1 MPSWS
6 SRLHPGPSTSSSSAA
21 HANVSSAIPVAE
33 RTVPIPVNNDVPVL
47 IPFETPHPSARRS
60 HSRSISHPFPSLF
73 GGGNRKNSKG
83 VSKQDFLDSDDD
95 DDIVTYAPDPRSNS
109 PRKVSQRPGPAED
122 VHTGKCMTCDSTVK
136 WPRDV
141 RVFRCTVCLT
151 VNDLEPHRGSG
162 DAPHHGP
169 SGRTEA
175 PAAKGIHRKAIPISV
190 ERTKRIVDQCVSSY
204 LQRRLDI
211 LESRLSSTGVNG
223 QRFDISP
230 LSQANGERGAETP
243 GNQRFLTPDAQLSTS
258 PKETWGSSGD
268 YLSPPKERVDIR
280 NGEGS
285 RSHLSPYAA
294 DAERRHLRRKNRS
307 SSDIPAVPGRD
318 RSPRGAGHSAN
329 ETSPR
334 GPSDNRPLIFRP
346 LEDYIIS
353 CFRGCEC
360 LSNSFYTARSYSQT
374 THEALAQ
381 RVKTEQNPTPNPLPD
396 PAMFEPDAK
405 TLLLGDVAENSTW
418 WLGQRVRRGEVND
431 AKRDRSPDPPRHS
444 VSPRTPR
451 IDWADLAEWY
461 RTVLSA
467 GESWHEK
474 WSMMTLGDTNTDRRS
489 SGSKRWDTIEL
500 DVIEREITEAR
511 LHAQRTLLKATES
524 VLKRPRQP
532 LKTPEDTRFLLILLA
547 NPLLYSSS
555 SSFRRPSATPA
566 PPLKTE
572 GQPSRPRGNNAY
584 PPDNRS
590 PRGVAAPRR
599 PRTSGPGNH
608 SGIIKRILGLIS
620 NLPNECHHYLVLWFS
635 RFSEGQFQR
644 TVDLVGGFVTYRLM
658 RQHGKQRSES
668 SKDDNGLIP
677 TLPGPIGNTAA
688 QLHAALSGRNQSKQK
703 NDSGPK
709 PVVYGEDWQI
719 KAAAR
724 VMSLL
729 FAANNSSFSR
739 KQDAIFADGRS
750 NAGLIARGN
759 AQSRGQKIPIS
770 SFYNT
775 LLDYSDLV
783 ADFEAWE
790 SRSGKFSFCQYP
802 FFLSIWAKIHILEHD
817 ARRQMEVKAREAFF
831 DSILSRKA
839 VSQYLVFKVR
849 RDCLIEDSLRR
860 VSEVIGGGLE
870 EVKKGLR
877 IEFLGEEGVD
887 AGGLRK
893 EWFLLLVREVFDPN
907 HGLFLYDE
915 ESQFCYFNP
924 YCFESSEQFFLVGVL
939 LGLAIYN
946 STILDIALP
955 PFAFKKLL
963 ASAPP
968 SNGPATSTSRS
979 TYRCTLDDL
988 EQYRPSLAKGLRGL
1002 LEYDGDVQ
1010 ETFCHDFVAQVDRY
1024 GEILEIPLCPGG
1036 ERKPVTNSNRRE
1048 FVDLYVHYMLDIA
1061 TARQFEPFKRGFFTV
1076 CAGNALSL
1084 FRPEEIELLVRGSD
1098 EPLDVAS
1105 LRAVAHYDNWANPRP
1120 ENEPVVQWFW
1130 ELFMGADAK
1139 AQRRLLSFITG
1150 SDRIPAMGATN
1161 LTIRLSCLGD
1171 DVQRYPTAR
1180 TCFNML
1186 GLYQYPTKQKLA
1198 AKLWSAV
1205 DNSEGFGLK

>member
-1 MPSWS
+1 MPPWS
-6 SRLHPGPSTSSSSAA
+6 SRLHPGPSTSSSNASRV
-21 HANVSSAIPVAE
+21 NVSSIPVAE
-33 RTVPIPVNNDVPVL
+33 RTVPIPINNDVPVV

-95 DDIVTYAPDPRSNS
+95 DDIVTYAPDPRSSS
-109 PRKVSQRPGPAED
+109 PRKGSQRPED
-122 VHTGKCMTCDSTVK
+122 ASTGKCMTCDSTVK
-136 WPRDV
+136 WPREV
-141 RVFRCTVCLT
+141 KVFRCTVCLT
-151 VNDLEPHRGSG
+151 INDLEPHRDSG
-162 DAPHHGP
+162 DAPHHGH

-204 LQRRLDI
+204 LQKRLDI

-223 QRFDISP
+223 QRYDTYP
-230 LSQANGERGAETP
+230 QSQTNGKLGAEVP
-243 GNQRFLTPDAQLSTS
+243 GNQWLIAPDSQLSTS
-258 PKETWGSSGD
+258 PKETWESSGD
-268 YLSPPKERVDIR
+268 YLSPPKGYGDVR

-307 SSDIPAVPGRD
+307 SSDIPAVPGRN

-329 ETSPR
+329 EASPR

-360 LSNSFYTARSYSQT
+360 LNNSFSTARSSSQT
-374 THEALAQ
+374 THEVPAQ
-381 RVKTEQNPTPNPLPD
+381 RVKTEQNPTSNSVLD

-418 WLGQRVRRGEVND
+418 WLGHRVRRGDGND
-431 AKRDRSPDPPRHS
+431 AKRDRSPDPSRHG

-451 IDWADLAEWY
+451 IDWAELAEWY
-461 RTVLSA
+461 RAVISA

-474 WSMMTLGDTNTDRRS
+474 WSMMTLGDTTADRRS
-489 SGSKRWDTIEL
+489 SGSKRWDTMEL

-511 LHAQRTLLKATES
+511 LHTQRTLLKATES

-532 LKTPEDTRFLLILLA
+532 LKTPEDIRFILILLS
-547 NPLLYSSS
+547 NPLLYSSA
-555 SSFRRPSATPA
+555 SFRRPSATPA
-566 PPLKTE
+566 PS
-572 GQPSRPRGNNAY
+572 SRPRGNSAY
-584 PPDNRS
+584 PPDDRS
-590 PRGVAAPRR
+590 RGTAAPRR

-608 SGIIKRILGLIS
+608 SGIIKRIVGLIS
-620 NLPNECHHYLVLWFS
+620 NLPNECHQYLVSWFS

-658 RQHGKQRSES
+658 RQHGKERSES
-668 SKDDNGLIP
+668 SKEDNGLIP
-677 TLPGPIGNTAA
+677 NLPGPIGNTAA
-688 QLHAALSGRNQSKQK
+688 QLHAALSGRNQQKQK
-703 NDSGPK
+703 NDDGPK
-709 PVVYGEDWQI
+709 PVLYGEDWQV

-724 VMSLL
+724 TMSLL
-729 FAANNSSFSR
+729 FAANNSNVPR
-739 KQDAIFADGRS
+739 RQEGAFADGRA
-750 NAGLIARGN
+750 NAGLIARSN

-790 SRSGKFSFCQYP
+790 SRSGKFSFCQYA

-839 VSQYLVFKVR
+839 VSQYLVLKVR
-849 RDCLIEDSLRR
+849 RDCLVEDSLRG
-860 VSEVIGGGLE
+860 VSEVIGGGPE

-1010 ETFCHDFVAQVDRY
+1010 ETFCYDFVAQVDRY
-1024 GEILEIPLCPGG
+1024 GEIVEIPLCPGG
-1036 ERKPVTNSNRRE
+1036 ERKPVTNTNRRE
-1048 FVDLYVHYMLDIA
+1048 FVDLYVHYMLDTAI
-1061 TARQFEPFKRGFFTV
+1061 ARQFEPFKRGFFTV

-1105 LRAVAHYDNWANPRP
+1105 LRAVANYDNWTNPRP
-1120 ENEPVVQWFW
+1120 ENEPVVRWFW
-1130 ELFMGADAK
+1130 ELFLDADAK

-1161 LTIRLSCLGD
+1161 LTIRISCLGD

-1186 GLYQYPTKQKLA
+1186 GLYRYPTKQKLA
-1198 AKLWSAV
+1198 VKLWSAV
-1205 DNSEGFGLK
+1205 ENSEGFGLK